1 MSDFVFRDARR
12 ELPSIT
18 GDLEKRI
25 LLWLA
30 ARMPARVSSDHLTL
44 LGLLAMV
51 LAGGA
56 YALSRHDPAW
66 LHAVNTLLALN
77 WFGDSLDG
85 TLARFR
91 NRARP
96 RYGFYVDHLAD
107 AVGVLF
113 LLAGLAWSGFMSPP
127 VAVALLVAY
136 YLLSINIYLATHTL
150 GVFRIA
156 YGRVGGTELRI
167 LLAGGNLA
175 LLAVPRLSWAG
186 ASVLLYDIGGV
197 AMTLAITVTLAV
209 SVVRNTRELL
219 RLERY
224 S

>member
-1 MSDFVFRDARR
+1 MSEFVFRETRR
-12 ELPSIT
+12 ELASVT
-18 GDLEKRI
+18 ANQEKKI

-56 YALSRHDPAW
+56 YALSRRDPAW
-66 LHAVNTLLALN
+66 LHAVNVLLFVN

-96 RYGFYVDHLAD
+96 RYGFYIDHLVD

-113 LLAGLAWSGFMSPP
+113 LLGGLARSGFMSPP
-127 VAVALLVAY
+127 VAVALLLAY

-175 LLAVPRLSWAG
+175 LLAMPRLSWAG
-186 ASVLLYDIGGV
+186 TSVLLYDVCGV
-197 AMTLAITVTLAV
+197 AMTLAITATLAV
-209 SVVRNTRELL
+209 SVARNTRELL
-219 RLERY
+219 RLERT
-224 S
+224 